1 MNSVSEDIA
10 TLLAAN
16 ALGTIGTDLFFLA
29 WGDGVDSQILILDVG
44 GFSTEDKENSEQP
57 IFQVLSRGK
66 PGEDM
71 KTAYATIRAVHE
83 FLIAEPTQD
92 IGVGNEYQQFTPIS
106 TIMGLGRD
114 DNNRAVYSMNYYTF
128 RASI

>member
-16 ALGTIGTDLFFLA
+16 ALGVIGTTLFFLA
-29 WGDGVDSQILILDVG
+29 WNDRVEAQTLILDAG
-44 GFSTEDKENSEQP
+44 GFDTEDKENSEQP
-57 IFQVLSRGK
+57 IFQVLVRGE

-71 KTAYATIRAVHE
+71 KTAYTTIRAVHE
-83 FLIAEPTQD
+83 FLIAQATQD

-114 DNNRAVYSMNYYTF
+114 ENDRAVYSMNYYTF
-128 RASI
+128 RAAI